1 MSARK
6 DEPRSARPMTILLVD
21 YRASI
26 GCFREDAGERRH
38 IQLIIVGYT
47 APVRQSDRLDPHFQ
61 KRRRVE
67 KISAAQ
73 NRPASR
79 LTHENP
85 LVFVRRLRTY
95 LPGAGHDNDPEAVR
109 QDAPAVSPP
118 S

>member
-6 DEPRSARPMTILLVD
+6 DEPRSARPMTVLLVD

-38 IQLIIVGYT
+38 IQLIIVVYT
-47 APVRQSDRLDPHFQ
+47 APVRQSDRLDQHFQ

-73 NRPASR
+73 NRPASG
-79 LTHENP
+79 LTQNENP
-85 LVFVRRLRTY
+85 CVC
-95 LPGAGHDNDPEAVR
+95 
-109 QDAPAVSPP
+109 APRSHIPARSWP
-118 S
+118 

>member
-6 DEPRSARPMTILLVD
+6 DEPRSARPMTIQLVD

-79 LTHENP
+79 LTQNEIPCLCAAFAHTCPE
-85 LVFVRRLRTY
+85 LVMTTT
-95 LPGAGHDNDPEAVR
+95 P
-109 QDAPAVSPP
+109 
-118 S
+118 